1 MYESARARTL
11 VKLLGRGEGF
21 LLFCASGEAGSVRN
35 ALAGHFEVAFSIN
48 ATGSRIIHS

>member
-1 MYESARARTL
+1 
-11 VKLLGRGEGF
+11 
-21 LLFCASGEAGSVRN
+21 VRN